1 MTLEKI
7 ITSDRIEI
15 TANGSV
21 QVRMRTSIYEDGK
34 EISSNFYRYVV
45 TPGESLP
52 DDAPQRVKDIVSVV
66 HTPDVISAYKAKQEA
81 ANLGA

>member
-7 ITSDRIEI
+7 ITSDLIEVV
-15 TANGSV
+15 ANGIV

-45 TPGESLP
+45 TPGESAP
-52 DDAPQRVKDIVSVV
+52 DDAPQRVKSICAAV
-66 HTPDVISAYKAKQEA
+66 HTPECIAAYQAQQA
-81 ANLGA
+81 QAQP